1 MNGNIKIE
9 NLRFSYKT
17 GPEILKR
24 ANAEFSSGGIHCLF
38 GPNGSGK
45 TTLMRCL
52 AGLLH
57 PESGNIYIF
66 GHNINAMSARE
77 ISKLIAYVPQ
87 EHSISFPFTVFEMAL
102 MGRNPYLGAIGQNPT
117 EADKLIVKEALKTA
131 GIESI
136 ADKPF
141 TELSGGQKQ
150 MTIIAR
156 ALVQDTPIIILDEP
170 TSALDFKNQIVT
182 WKTLKTL
189 RDNGKTIIVC
199 THDPN
204 HVLWFSDSVTILKD
218 GEIVADGAPQALI
231 TDKLLA
237 VLYGDI
243 CKVSDGFVMPAEA
256 Y

>member
-1 MNGNIKIE
+1 
-9 NLRFSYKT
+9 
-17 GPEILKR
+17 
-24 ANAEFSSGGIHCLF
+24 
-38 GPNGSGK
+38 
-45 TTLMRCL
+45 
-52 AGLLH
+52 
-57 PESGNIYIF
+57 
-66 GHNINAMSARE
+66 
-77 ISKLIAYVPQ
+77 
-87 EHSISFPFTVFEMAL
+87 
-102 MGRNPYLGAIGQNPT
+102 
-117 EADKLIVKEALKTA
+117 
-131 GIESI
+131 
-136 ADKPF
+136 
-141 TELSGGQKQ
+141 

-218 GEIVADGAPQALI
+218 GEIIADGAPQALI